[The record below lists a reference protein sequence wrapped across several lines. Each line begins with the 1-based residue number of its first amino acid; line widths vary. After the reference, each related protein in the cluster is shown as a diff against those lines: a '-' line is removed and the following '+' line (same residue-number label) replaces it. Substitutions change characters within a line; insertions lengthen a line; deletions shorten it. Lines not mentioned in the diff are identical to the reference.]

1 MEKILFNE
9 MNIQVGLKKSIEL
22 LGFTT
27 PTDIQNEAIPKAL
40 EGFDLVGE
48 AKTGTGKTFSFAIPM
63 IEKIDTKNNNIQGLV
78 MLPTREL
85 ALQVYA
91 EYVKL
96 LKFNRDVKVTTIYG
110 GQSYDKQL
118 KDLKAKPHIV
128 IGTPGRII
136 DHMNR
141 GTLNFTNLKM
151 LVLDEADEM
160 LKMGFIDDIEFILAN
175 TPNNRQT
182 LLFSAT
188 MPEEIRKVSK
198 KYLNNPINIKI
209 GAKTLTVDQTKQYY
223 YEVKQSS
230 KTDLLI
236 RLIDFYSFNS
246 AIIFCNTKSMVD
258 ELTSA
263 LQQHDYAADAIH
275 GDLKQVQR
283 DRVMNSFR
291 NGLTKIL
298 IATDVAARG
307 IDVKGVEA
315 VFNYDLPQDDESY
328 VHRIGRTGR
337 AGLSGVSL
345 SFVTGRGRNRI
356 SEIERFTKSKMEKKE
371 IPSIDEIIKQKQKK
385 IYSDITMIID
395 SSEKK
400 NTYKPI
406 INKLLAEGYDGID
419 ILNALLDK
427 IVKDE
432 IKEYK
437 EIEIE
442 EPYKR
447 KNKDSKKHN
456 RTDAKG
462 KEISYSYYQINLGRN
477 DGVRPKELVEFLSK
491 LTKIPNY
498 CFGDI
503 IIHNNKTSFE
513 IRPDMNK
520 KIVQIQGRKVNGF
533 ELSLRKL
540 SKLE

>member
-1 MEKILFNE
+1 MEKLLFNE
-9 MNIQVGLKKSIEL
+9 MNIQIGIKKAIEA
-22 LGFTT
+22 LGFSE
-27 PTDIQNEAIPKAL
+27 PTDIQSEAIPKVL
-40 EGFDLVGE
+40 EGLDVIGE
-48 AKTGTGKTFSFAIPM
+48 AQTGTGKTFSFAIPM
-63 IEKIDTKNNNIQGLV
+63 IEKIDPKNNSVQGLV

-96 LKFNRDVKVTTIYG
+96 LKFNREIRLTTIYG
-110 GQSYDKQL
+110 GQSYDKQI
-118 KDLKAKPHIV
+118 KDLKNKPHIV

-141 GTLNFTNLKM
+141 GTLNFQNLKM

-160 LKMGFIDDIEFILAN
+160 LKMGFIDDIEYVLKT
-175 TPNNRQT
+175 TPETRQT
-182 LLFSAT
+182 TLFSAT
-188 MPEEIRKVSK
+188 MPDEIRRVSK
-198 KYLNNPINIKI
+198 KYLHNPVNIKI
-209 GAKTLTVDQTKQYY
+209 AKKTLTVESTKQYY

-236 RLIDFYSFNS
+236 RLLDYYNFNS
-246 AIIFCNTKSMVD
+246 VMVFCNTKSMVD

-263 LQQHDYAADAIH
+263 LQMHEYQADGLH

-337 AGLSGVSL
+337 AGESGISL
-345 SFVTGRGRNRI
+345 SFVTGRRNNRI
-356 SEIERFTKSKMEKKE
+356 LEIEKYTKSKMEKKE
-371 IPSIDEIIKQKQKK
+371 IPNVDEIIKQKQKK
-385 IYSDITMIID
+385 IYAELTEIID
-395 SSEKK
+395 NSEKK

-419 ILNALLDK
+419 ILNALIEK
-427 IVKDE
+427 IIKDE
-432 IKEYK
+432 VKEYK

-442 EPYKR
+442 VPFKR
-447 KNKDSKKHN
+447 NSKKEHT
-456 RTDAKG
+456 RTDKNG
-462 KEISYSYYQINLGRN
+462 KQISYSYYQINMGRN

-520 KIVQIQGRKVNGF
+520 KIAQIQGRKINGF

>member
-1 MEKILFNE
+1 MEKIYFNE
-9 MNIQVGLKKSIEL
+9 MNISIGLKKAIEE
-22 LGFTT
+22 LGFKE
-27 PTDIQNEAIPKAL
+27 PTDIQNEAIPKVL
-40 EGFDLVGE
+40 EGLDVIGE
-48 AKTGTGKTFSFAIPM
+48 AQTGTGKTFSFAIPM
-63 IEKIDTKNNNIQGLV
+63 VEKIDSKYDKVQGLV

-91 EYVKL
+91 EFIKL
-96 LKFNRDVKVTTIYG
+96 LKSNRDIRITTIYG

-118 KDLKAKPHIV
+118 KDLKNKPHIV

-141 GTLNFTNLKM
+141 GTLDFSKLKM

-160 LKMGFIDDIEFILAN
+160 LKMGFIDDIEFVLKT
-175 TPNNRQT
+175 TPSTRQT
-182 LLFSAT
+182 TLFSAT
-188 MPEEIRKVSK
+188 MPDEIRRVSK

-209 GAKTLTVDQTKQYY
+209 QAKTLTVEATKQYY

-236 RLIDFYSFNS
+236 RLLDFYSFNS
-246 AIIFCNTKSMVD
+246 AIIFCNTKNMVD

-263 LQQHDYAADAIH
+263 LQAHDYQADGIH

-283 DRVMNSFR
+283 DRVMKSFR
-291 NGLTKIL
+291 KGLTKIL

-307 IDVKGVEA
+307 IDVKGIEA

-337 AGLSGVSL
+337 AGLSGISL
-345 SFVTGRGRNRI
+345 SFVTGRGRSRI
-356 SEIERFTKSKMEKKE
+356 TEIERYTKSKMEKKE
-371 IPSIDEIIKQKQKK
+371 IPSIEEIVKQKQKK
-385 IYSDITMIID
+385 IYTDITEIID
-395 SSEKK
+395 NSEKK

-419 ILNALLDK
+419 ILNALIDK

-432 IKEYK
+432 VKEYN

-447 KNKDSKKHN
+447 KNKNVEKN
-456 RTDAKG
+456 RTKNG
-462 KEISYSYYQINLGRN
+462 KEISYSYYQLNIGRN
-477 DGVRPKELVEFLSK
+477 DGVRPKEFVELISR

-498 CFGDI
+498 AIGDI
-503 IIHNNKTSFE
+503 IIL
-513 IRPDMNK
+513 I
-520 KIVQIQGRKVNGF
+520 I
-533 ELSLRKL
+533 KL
-540 SKLE
+540 ALKLDLI

>member
-9 MNIQVGLKKSIEL
+9 MNIQIGLKKAIEE

-27 PTDIQNEAIPKAL
+27 PTDIQSEAIPKVL
-40 EGFDLVGE
+40 EGLDVIGE
-48 AKTGTGKTFSFAIPM
+48 AQTGTGKTFSFAIPM
-63 IEKIDTKNNNIQGLV
+63 IEKIDPKFNKVQGLV

-91 EYVKL
+91 EFIKL
-96 LKFNRDVKVTTIYG
+96 LKFNREIRITTIYG

-118 KDLKAKPHIV
+118 KDLKSKPHIV

-141 GTLNFTNLKM
+141 GTVDFSNLKM

-160 LKMGFIDDIEFILAN
+160 LKMGFIDDIEYVLKT
-175 TPNNRQT
+175 TPSTRQT
-182 LLFSAT
+182 TLFSAT
-188 MPEEIRKVSK
+188 MPDEIRRVSK
-198 KYLNNPINIKI
+198 KYLNNPVNIKI
-209 GAKTLTVDQTKQYY
+209 QAKTLTVEATKQYY

-236 RLIDFYSFNS
+236 RLLDFYSFNS

-258 ELTSA
+258 ELASA
-263 LQQHDYAADAIH
+263 LQAHDYQADAIH
-275 GDLKQVQR
+275 GDLKQAQR

-291 NGLTKIL
+291 KGLTKIL

-307 IDVKGVEA
+307 IDVKGIEA

-337 AGLSGVSL
+337 AGLSGISL

-356 SEIERFTKSKMEKKE
+356 SEIERYTKSKMEKKE
-371 IPSIDEIIKQKQKK
+371 IPSIDEIVKQKQKK
-385 IYSDITMIID
+385 IYSDITEIID
-395 SSEKK
+395 NSEKK

-419 ILNALLDK
+419 ILNALIDK
-427 IVKDE
+427 IVKE
-432 IKEYK
+432 EVKEYN

-447 KNKDSKKHN
+447 RNKNVEKN
-456 RTDAKG
+456 RQKNG
-462 KEISYSYYQINLGRN
+462 KEISYSYYQINIGRN
-477 DGVRPKELVEFLSK
+477 DGVRPKEFVELINR

-498 CFGDI
+498 AIGDI

-513 IRPDMNK
+513 VRPDMNK
-520 KIVQIQGRKVNGF
+520 KIVLLQGRKINGF
-533 ELSLRKL
+533 ELNLRKL

>member
-9 MNIQVGLKKSIEL
+9 MNISVGLKKAIEE

-27 PTDIQNEAIPKAL
+27 PTDIQSEAIPKII
-40 EGFDLVGE
+40 EGNDIVGE
-48 AKTGTGKTFSFAIPM
+48 AQTGTGKTFSFAIPM
-63 IEKIDTKNNNIQGLV
+63 IDKIDPREKNIQGLV

-96 LKFNRDVKVTTIYG
+96 LKYNREIKLATIYG

-118 KDLKAKPHIV
+118 KDLKAKPQII

-141 GTLNFTNLKM
+141 GTLDFSKIKM

-160 LKMGFIDDIEFILAN
+160 LKMGFIDDIEFVLKT
-175 TPNNRQT
+175 TPKNRQT
-182 LLFSAT
+182 ALFSAT
-188 MPEEIRKVSK
+188 MPTEIRNVSK

-209 GAKTLTVDQTKQYY
+209 QAKTLTVEATKQLY

-236 RLIDFYSFNS
+236 RLLDYYAFNS

-258 ELTSA
+258 ELTTT
-263 LQQHDYAADAIH
+263 LKEHDYAVDGIH
-275 GDLKQVQR
+275 GDLKQLQR

-291 NGLTKIL
+291 CGLTKIL

-337 AGLSGVSL
+337 AGLSGMSL
-345 SFVTGRGRNRI
+345 SFVTGKGKSRI
-356 SEIERFTKSKMEKKE
+356 AEIERYTKSKIEKAPIPE
-371 IPSIDEIIKQKQKK
+371 IDDIIKRKQKLIYTEITEII
-385 IYSDITMIID
+385 DN
-395 SSEKK
+395 SEKK

-419 ILNALLDK
+419 ILNALIDK
-427 IVKDE
+427 IVNE
-432 IKEYK
+432 EVKEYK

-447 KNKDSKKHN
+447 KNKNDKN
-456 RTDAKG
+456 RKDKFG
-462 KEISYSYYQINLGRN
+462 KPISFSYYQINIGKN
-477 DGVRPKELVEFLSK
+477 DGVRPKEFVELISK
-491 LTKIPNY
+491 MTKIPNY

-503 IIHNNKTSFE
+503 IIHSSKTSFE
-513 IRPDMNK
+513 IRPEANK
-520 KIVQIQGRKVNGF
+520 KIVLLQGKKINGYT
-533 ELSLRKL
+533 LNLRKL

>member
-1 MEKILFNE
+1 MDKILFSE
-9 MNIQVGLKKSIEL
+9 MNISPNLKSAIKE
-22 LGFTT
+22 LGFDT
-27 PTDIQNEAIPKAL
+27 PTDIQNEAIPKIL
-40 EGFDLVGE
+40 EGFDVVGE
-48 AKTGTGKTFSFAIPM
+48 AQTGTGKTFSFAIPM
-63 IEKIDTKNNNIQGLV
+63 IEKINPKNNNVQGLV

-91 EYVKL
+91 EYIKL
-96 LKFNRDVKVTTIYG
+96 LKFNKNIRVTTIYG

-118 KDLKAKPHIV
+118 KDLKSKPQII

-141 GTLNFTNLKM
+141 GTIDFSNIKM

-160 LKMGFIDDIEFILAN
+160 LKMGFIDDIEFILKT
-175 TPNNRQT
+175 TPETRQT
-182 LLFSAT
+182 TLFSAT
-188 MPEEIRKVSK
+188 MPDEIRRVSK
-198 KYLNNPINIKI
+198 KYLKDPINIKI
-209 GAKTLTVDQTKQYY
+209 KAKTLTVETTKQYY

-236 RLIDFYSFNS
+236 RLLDYYSFNS

-263 LQQHDYAADAIH
+263 LQSHDYATDGIH

-283 DRVMNSFR
+283 DRVMKSFR
-291 NGLTKIL
+291 NGLTKFL

-337 AGLSGVSL
+337 AGMSGISL
-345 SFVTGRGRNRI
+345 SFVTGRGKNRVF
-356 SEIERFTKSKMEKKE
+356 EIEKYTKSKMEKKE
-371 IPSIDEIIKQKQKK
+371 IPSVDEIIKQKQKK
-385 IYSDITMIID
+385 IYDDITEIID
-395 SSEKK
+395 NSNKK

-427 IVKDE
+427 IVKNE
-432 IKEYK
+432 VKEYN

-447 KNKDSKKHN
+447 KKKENTNK
-456 RTDAKG
+456 KG
-462 KEISYSYYQINLGRN
+462 NISYSYYQINIGRN
-477 DGVRPKELVEFLSK
+477 DGVRPKEFIELISR

-498 CFGDI
+498 GIGDI

-513 IRPDMNK
+513 VRPDMNK
-520 KIVQIQGRKVNGF
+520 KIVLLQGRKLNGF
-533 ELSLRKL
+533 ELNLRKL

>member
-9 MNIQVGLKKSIEL
+9 MNIQIGLKKAIEV

-27 PTDIQNEAIPKAL
+27 PTDIQNEAIPVIL
-40 EGFDLVGE
+40 EGNDIVGE
-48 AKTGTGKTFSFAIPM
+48 AQTGTGKTFSFAIPM
-63 IEKIDTKNNNIQGLV
+63 IEKIDSKNNHIQGLV

-96 LKFNRDVKVTTIYG
+96 LKFNRDIRLTTIYG

-118 KDLKAKPHIV
+118 KDLKTKPHII

-141 GTLNFTNLKM
+141 GTLDFSNIKM

-160 LKMGFIDDIEFILAN
+160 LKMGFIDDIEYVLKT
-175 TPNNRQT
+175 TPETRLT
-182 LLFSAT
+182 ALFSAT
-188 MPEEIRKVSK
+188 MPDEIRRVSK
-198 KYLNNPINIKI
+198 KYLHNPVSIKI
-209 GAKTLTVDQTKQYY
+209 KAKTLTVEATKQLY

-236 RLIDFYSFNS
+236 RLLDFYAFNS
-246 AIIFCNTKSMVD
+246 VMVFCNTKTMVD
-258 ELTSA
+258 ELTTT
-263 LQQHDYAADAIH
+263 LKEHGYAADGIH
-275 GDLKQVQR
+275 GDLKQLQR

-291 NGLTKIL
+291 CGLTKIL

-337 AGLSGVSL
+337 AGLSGTSI
-345 SFVTGRGRNRI
+345 SFVTGKGKNRVFD
-356 SEIERFTKSKMEKKE
+356 IERYTKSKMEKKE
-371 IPSIDEIIKQKQKK
+371 IPSIDEIVKQKQKK
-385 IYSDITMIID
+385 IYTEITEIID
-395 SSEKK
+395 NNEKK

-419 ILNALLDK
+419 ILNALIDK

-432 IKEYK
+432 VREYK

-442 EPYKR
+442 EPYSR
-447 KNKDSKKHN
+447 KKKEHN
-456 RTDAKG
+456 RKDKSG
-462 KEISYSYYQINLGRN
+462 KTISYSYYQLNIGRN
-477 DGVRPKELVEFLSK
+477 DGVKPKEFVELISK

-513 IRPDMNK
+513 IRPDANK
-520 KIVQIQGRKVNGF
+520 KIVLLQGRKLNGF
-533 ELSLRKL
+533 ELNLRKL

>member
-9 MNIQVGLKKSIEL
+9 MNISIGLKKAIEE
-22 LGFTT
+22 LGFSE
-27 PTDIQNEAIPKAL
+27 PTDIQSQAIPKVL
-40 EGFDLVGE
+40 EGLDVIGE
-48 AKTGTGKTFSFAIPM
+48 AQTGTGKTFSFAIPM
-63 IEKIDTKNNNIQGLV
+63 IEKIDSKYDKVQGLV

-91 EYVKL
+91 EFIKL
-96 LKFNRDVKVTTIYG
+96 LKFNRDIRITTIYG

-118 KDLKAKPHIV
+118 KDLKNKPQIV

-141 GTLNFTNLKM
+141 GTLDFSKLKM

-160 LKMGFIDDIEFILAN
+160 LKMGFIDDIEYVLKT
-175 TPNNRQT
+175 TPSTRQT
-182 LLFSAT
+182 TLFSAT

-198 KYLNNPINIKI
+198 KYLNNPVNIKI
-209 GAKTLTVDQTKQYY
+209 QAKTLTVEATKQYY

-236 RLIDFYSFNS
+236 RLLDFYSFNS

-263 LQQHDYAADAIH
+263 LQAHDYQADAIH

-291 NGLTKIL
+291 KGLTKIL

-307 IDVKGVEA
+307 IDVKGIEA

-337 AGLSGVSL
+337 AGLSGISL

-356 SEIERFTKSKMEKKE
+356 SEIERYTKSKMEKKE

-385 IYSDITMIID
+385 IYSDITEIID
-395 SSEKK
+395 NSEKK

-419 ILNALLDK
+419 ILNALIDK

-432 IKEYK
+432 VKEYK

-447 KNKDSKKHN
+447 RSKNVEKN
-456 RTDAKG
+456 RTKNG
-462 KEISYSYYQINLGRN
+462 KEISYSYYQINIGRN
-477 DGVRPKELVEFLSK
+477 DGVRPKEFVELVSK

-498 CFGDI
+498 AIGDI

-513 IRPDMNK
+513 VRPDMNK
-520 KIVQIQGRKVNGF
+520 KVVLLQGRKLNGF
-533 ELSLRKL
+533 ELNLRKL

>member
-9 MNIQVGLKKSIEL
+9 MNIQIGLKKAIEE

-27 PTDIQNEAIPKAL
+27 PTDIQSEAIPKVL
-40 EGFDLVGE
+40 EGLDVIGE
-48 AKTGTGKTFSFAIPM
+48 AQTGTGKTFSFAIPM
-63 IEKIDTKNNNIQGLV
+63 IEKIDPKFNKVQGLV

-91 EYVKL
+91 EFIKL
-96 LKFNRDVKVTTIYG
+96 LKFNREIKITTIYG

-118 KDLKAKPHIV
+118 KDLKSKPHIV

-141 GTLNFTNLKM
+141 GTVDFSNLKM

-160 LKMGFIDDIEFILAN
+160 LKMGFIDDIEYVLKT
-175 TPNNRQT
+175 TPSTRQT
-182 LLFSAT
+182 TLFSAT
-188 MPEEIRKVSK
+188 MPDEIRRVSK
-198 KYLNNPINIKI
+198 KYLNNPVNIKI
-209 GAKTLTVDQTKQYY
+209 QAKTLTVEATKQYY

-236 RLIDFYSFNS
+236 RLLDFYSFNS

-258 ELTSA
+258 ELASA
-263 LQQHDYAADAIH
+263 LQAHDYQADAIH
-275 GDLKQVQR
+275 GDLKQAQR

-291 NGLTKIL
+291 KGLTKIL

-307 IDVKGVEA
+307 IDVKGIEA

-337 AGLSGVSL
+337 AGLSGISL

-356 SEIERFTKSKMEKKE
+356 SEIERYTKSKMEKKE
-371 IPSIDEIIKQKQKK
+371 IPSIDEIVKQKQKK
-385 IYSDITMIID
+385 IYSDITEIID
-395 SSEKK
+395 NSEKK

-419 ILNALLDK
+419 ILNALIDK
-427 IVKDE
+427 IVKE
-432 IKEYK
+432 EVKEYN

-447 KNKDSKKHN
+447 RSKNVEKN
-456 RTDAKG
+456 RQKNG
-462 KEISYSYYQINLGRN
+462 KEISYSYYQINIGRN
-477 DGVRPKELVEFLSK
+477 DGVRPKEFVELINR

-498 CFGDI
+498 AIGDI

-513 IRPDMNK
+513 VRPDMNK
-520 KIVQIQGRKVNGF
+520 KIVLLQGRKINGF
-533 ELSLRKL
+533 ELNLRKL

>member
-9 MNIQVGLKKSIEL
+9 MNISVGLKKAIEA

-27 PTDIQNEAIPKAL
+27 PTDIQNEAIPKL
-40 EGFDLVGE
+40 IEGLDVVGE
-48 AKTGTGKTFSFAIPM
+48 AQTGTGKTFSFAIPM
-63 IEKIDTKNNNIQGLV
+63 VEKIDPKNNKVQGLV

-91 EYVKL
+91 EYLKL
-96 LKFNRDVKVTTIYG
+96 LKFNREIRLTTIYG

-118 KDLKAKPHIV
+118 KDLKNKPHII

-141 GTLNFTNLKM
+141 GTIDFSNIKM

-160 LKMGFIDDIEFILAN
+160 LKMGFIDDIETVLKT
-175 TPNNRQT
+175 TPDTRQT
-182 LLFSAT
+182 ALFSAT
-188 MPEEIRKVSK
+188 MPEEIKRVSK
-198 KYLNNPINIKI
+198 KYIHNPVNIKI
-209 GAKTLTVDQTKQYY
+209 KAKTLTVEATKQLYF
-223 YEVKQSS
+223 EVKQSS

-236 RLIDFYSFNS
+236 RLLDYYDYNS
-246 AIIFCNTKSMVD
+246 VIIFCNTKNMVD
-258 ELTSA
+258 ELTTA
-263 LQQHDYAADAIH
+263 LKEHDYAADGIH
-275 GDLKQVQR
+275 GDLKQMQR

-337 AGLSGVSL
+337 AGLSGTSL
-345 SFVTGRGRNRI
+345 SFVTGKGKSRLA
-356 SEIERFTKSKMEKKE
+356 EIERYTKSKIEKEE
-371 IPSIDEIIKQKQKK
+371 IPSIDAIIKQKQKK
-385 IYSDITMIID
+385 IYSEITEIID
-395 SSEKK
+395 NSEKK

-419 ILNALLDK
+419 ILNALIDK
-427 IVKDE
+427 IVNEE

-447 KNKDSKKHN
+447 SKKEHN
-456 RTDAKG
+456 RKDKFG
-462 KEISYSYYQINLGRN
+462 KTISYSYYQINLGKN
-477 DGVRPKELVEFLSK
+477 DGVKPKEFVELISK

-503 IIHNNKTSFE
+503 IIHNSKTSFE
-513 IRPDMNK
+513 IRPEGNK
-520 KIVQIQGRKVNGF
+520 KIVLLQGKKINGYT
-533 ELSLRKL
+533 LNLRKL

>member
-9 MNIQVGLKKSIEL
+9 MNISIGLKKAIEA

-27 PTDIQNEAIPKAL
+27 PTDIQNEAIPKL
-40 EGFDLVGE
+40 IEGLDVVGE
-48 AKTGTGKTFSFAIPM
+48 AQTGTGKTFSFAIPM
-63 IEKIDTKNNNIQGLV
+63 IEKIDPKNNKVQGLV

-91 EYVKL
+91 EYLKL
-96 LKFNRDVKVTTIYG
+96 LKFNREIRLTTIYG

-118 KDLKAKPHIV
+118 KDLKNKPHII

-141 GTLNFTNLKM
+141 GTIDFSNIKM

-160 LKMGFIDDIEFILAN
+160 LKMGFIDDIETVLKT
-175 TPNNRQT
+175 TPETRQT
-182 LLFSAT
+182 ALFSAT
-188 MPEEIRKVSK
+188 MPEEITRVSK
-198 KYLNNPINIKI
+198 KYIHNPVNIKI
-209 GAKTLTVDQTKQYY
+209 KAKTLTVEATKQLYF
-223 YEVKQSS
+223 EVKQSS

-236 RLIDFYSFNS
+236 RLLDYYDYNS
-246 AIIFCNTKSMVD
+246 VIIFCNTKSMVD
-258 ELTSA
+258 ELTTA
-263 LQQHDYAADAIH
+263 LKEHDYAADGIH
-275 GDLKQVQR
+275 GDLKQMQR

-337 AGLSGVSL
+337 AGLSGTSL
-345 SFVTGRGRNRI
+345 SFVTGKGKSRLA
-356 SEIERFTKSKMEKKE
+356 EIERYTKSKIEKE
-371 IPSIDEIIKQKQKK
+371 EQKK
-385 IYSDITMIID
+385 IYSEITEIID
-395 SSEKK
+395 NSEKK

-419 ILNALLDK
+419 ILNALIDK
-427 IVKDE
+427 IVNEE

-447 KNKDSKKHN
+447 SKKEHN
-456 RTDAKG
+456 RKDKFG
-462 KEISYSYYQINLGRN
+462 KTISYSYYQINLGKN
-477 DGVRPKELVEFLSK
+477 DGVKPKEFVELISK

-503 IIHNNKTSFE
+503 IIHNSKTSFE
-513 IRPDMNK
+513 IRPEGNK
-520 KIVQIQGRKVNGF
+520 KIVLLQGKKINGYT
-533 ELSLRKL
+533 LNLRKL

>member
-1 MEKILFNE
+1 MEKINFNE
-9 MNIQVGLKKSIEL
+9 MNISIGLKKAIEE
-22 LGFTT
+22 LGFKE
-27 PTDIQNEAIPKAL
+27 PTDIQNEAIPKVL
-40 EGFDLVGE
+40 EGLDVIGE
-48 AKTGTGKTFSFAIPM
+48 AQTGTGKTFSFAIPM
-63 IEKIDTKNNNIQGLV
+63 VEKIDSKYDKVQGLV

-91 EYVKL
+91 EFIKL
-96 LKFNRDVKVTTIYG
+96 LKFNRDIRITTIYG

-118 KDLKAKPHIV
+118 KDLKNKPHIV

-141 GTLNFTNLKM
+141 GTLDFSKLKM

-160 LKMGFIDDIEFILAN
+160 LKMGFIDDIEFVLKT
-175 TPNNRQT
+175 TPSTRQT
-182 LLFSAT
+182 TLFSAT
-188 MPEEIRKVSK
+188 MPDEIRRVSK

-209 GAKTLTVDQTKQYY
+209 QAKTLTVEATKQYY

-236 RLIDFYSFNS
+236 RLLDFYSFNS
-246 AIIFCNTKSMVD
+246 AIIFCNTKNMVD

-263 LQQHDYAADAIH
+263 LQAHDYQADGIH

-291 NGLTKIL
+291 KGLTKIL

-307 IDVKGVEA
+307 IDVKGIEA

-337 AGLSGVSL
+337 AGLSGISL
-345 SFVTGRGRNRI
+345 SFVTGRGRSRI
-356 SEIERFTKSKMEKKE
+356 TEIERYTKSKMEKKE
-371 IPSIDEIIKQKQKK
+371 IPSIEEIVKQKQKK
-385 IYSDITMIID
+385 IYTDITEIID
-395 SSEKK
+395 NSEKK

-419 ILNALLDK
+419 ILNALIDK

-432 IKEYK
+432 VKEYN

-447 KNKDSKKHN
+447 RNKNVEKN
-456 RTDAKG
+456 RTKNG
-462 KEISYSYYQINLGRN
+462 KEISYSYYQLNIGRN
-477 DGVRPKELVEFLSK
+477 DGVRPKEFVELISR

-498 CFGDI
+498 AIGDI

-513 IRPDMNK
+513 VRPDMNK
-520 KIVQIQGRKVNGF
+520 RIVLLQGRKLNGF
-533 ELSLRKL
+533 ELNLRKL

>member
-9 MNIQVGLKKSIEL
+9 MNIQIGLKKAIEL

-27 PTDIQNEAIPKAL
+27 PTDIQNEAIPVIL
-40 EGFDLVGE
+40 EGKDIVGE
-48 AKTGTGKTFSFAIPM
+48 AQTGTGKTFSFAIPM
-63 IEKIDTKNNNIQGLV
+63 IEKIDAKNNHIQGLV

-91 EYVKL
+91 EFVKL
-96 LKFNRDVKVTTIYG
+96 LKFNRDIRLTTIYG

-118 KDLKAKPHIV
+118 KDLKSKPHII

-141 GTLNFTNLKM
+141 GTLDFSNIKM

-160 LKMGFIDDIEFILAN
+160 LKMGFIDDIEYVLKT
-175 TPNNRQT
+175 TPDTRLT
-182 LLFSAT
+182 ALFSAT
-188 MPEEIRKVSK
+188 MPEEIRRVSK
-198 KYLNNPINIKI
+198 KYLNNPVSIKI
-209 GAKTLTVDQTKQYY
+209 KAKTLTVEATKQLY

-230 KTDLLI
+230 KMDLLI
-236 RLIDFYSFNS
+236 RLLDFYAFNS
-246 AIIFCNTKSMVD
+246 VMVFCNTKSMVD
-258 ELTSA
+258 ELTTS
-263 LQQHDYAADAIH
+263 LKEHGYLADGIH
-275 GDLKQVQR
+275 GDLKQMQR

-291 NGLTKIL
+291 CGLTKIL

-315 VFNYDLPQDDESY
+315 VFNFDLPQDDESY

-337 AGLSGVSL
+337 AGLSGTSI
-345 SFVTGRGRNRI
+345 SFVTGKGKNRVF
-356 SEIERFTKSKMEKKE
+356 EIEKYTKSKMEKKE
-371 IPSIDEIIKQKQKK
+371 IPSIDEIVKQKQKR
-385 IYSDITMIID
+385 IYSEITEIID
-395 SSEKK
+395 NNEKK

-419 ILNALLDK
+419 ILNALIDK

-432 IKEYK
+432 IKEYN

-442 EPYKR
+442 EPYSRR
-447 KNKDSKKHN
+447 KKEHN
-456 RTDAKG
+456 RKDKKG
-462 KEISYSYYQINLGRN
+462 NTISYSYYQLNIGRN
-477 DGVRPKELVEFLSK
+477 DGVKPKEFVELISK

-513 IRPDMNK
+513 IRPDANK
-520 KIVQIQGRKVNGF
+520 KIVLLQGRKLNGF
-533 ELSLRKL
+533 ELNLRKL

>member
-9 MNIQVGLKKSIEL
+9 MNIQIGLKKAIEE

-27 PTDIQNEAIPKAL
+27 PTDIQSEAIPKVL
-40 EGFDLVGE
+40 EGLDVIGE
-48 AKTGTGKTFSFAIPM
+48 AQTGTGKTFSFAIPM
-63 IEKIDTKNNNIQGLV
+63 IEKIDPKFNKVQGLV

-91 EYVKL
+91 EFIKL
-96 LKFNRDVKVTTIYG
+96 LKFNREIRITTIYG

-118 KDLKAKPHIV
+118 KDLKSKPHIV

-141 GTLNFTNLKM
+141 GTVDFSNLKM

-160 LKMGFIDDIEFILAN
+160 LKMGFIDDIEYVLKT
-175 TPNNRQT
+175 TPSTRQT
-182 LLFSAT
+182 TLFSAT
-188 MPEEIRKVSK
+188 MPDEIRRVSK
-198 KYLNNPINIKI
+198 KYLNNPVNIKI
-209 GAKTLTVDQTKQYY
+209 QAKTLTVEATKQYY

-236 RLIDFYSFNS
+236 RLLDFYSFNS

-258 ELTSA
+258 ELASA
-263 LQQHDYAADAIH
+263 LQSHDYQADAIH
-275 GDLKQVQR
+275 GDLKQAQR

-291 NGLTKIL
+291 KGLTKIL

-307 IDVKGVEA
+307 IDVKGIEA

-337 AGLSGVSL
+337 AGLSGISL

-356 SEIERFTKSKMEKKE
+356 SEIERYTKSKMEKKE
-371 IPSIDEIIKQKQKK
+371 IPSIDEIVKQKQKK
-385 IYSDITMIID
+385 IYSDITEIID
-395 SSEKK
+395 NSEKK

-419 ILNALLDK
+419 ILNALIDK
-427 IVKDE
+427 IVKE
-432 IKEYK
+432 EVKEYN

-447 KNKDSKKHN
+447 RSKNVEKN
-456 RTDAKG
+456 RQKNG
-462 KEISYSYYQINLGRN
+462 KEISYSYYQINIGRN
-477 DGVRPKELVEFLSK
+477 DGVRPKEFVELINR

-498 CFGDI
+498 AIGDI

-513 IRPDMNK
+513 VRPDMNK
-520 KIVQIQGRKVNGF
+520 KIVLLQGRKINGF
-533 ELSLRKL
+533 ELNLRKL

>member
-9 MNIQVGLKKSIEL
+9 MNISVGLKKAIEE
-22 LGFTT
+22 LGFSE
-27 PTDIQNEAIPKAL
+27 PTDIQNEAIPKVL
-40 EGFDLVGE
+40 EGLDVIGE
-48 AKTGTGKTFSFAIPM
+48 AQTGTGKTFSFAIPM
-63 IEKIDTKNNNIQGLV
+63 VEKIESKYDKVQGLV

-91 EYVKL
+91 EFIKL
-96 LKFNRDVKVTTIYG
+96 LKFNRDIRITTIYG

-118 KDLKAKPHIV
+118 KDLKNKPHIV

-141 GTLNFTNLKM
+141 GTLDFSKLKM

-160 LKMGFIDDIEFILAN
+160 LKMGFIDDIEYVLKT
-175 TPNNRQT
+175 TPSTRQT
-182 LLFSAT
+182 TLFSAT
-188 MPEEIRKVSK
+188 MPDEIRKVSK
-198 KYLNNPINIKI
+198 KYLNNPVNIKI
-209 GAKTLTVDQTKQYY
+209 QAKTLTVEATKQYY

-236 RLIDFYSFNS
+236 RLLDFYSFNS

-263 LQQHDYAADAIH
+263 LQAHDYQADAIH

-291 NGLTKIL
+291 KGLTKIL

-307 IDVKGVEA
+307 IDVKGIEA

-337 AGLSGVSL
+337 AGLSGISL
-345 SFVTGRGRNRI
+345 SFVTGKGRSRI
-356 SEIERFTKSKMEKKE
+356 SEIERYTKSKMEKKD

-385 IYSDITMIID
+385 IYTDITEIID
-395 SSEKK
+395 NSEKK

-419 ILNALLDK
+419 ILNALIDK
-427 IVKDE
+427 IVKE
-432 IKEYK
+432 EVKEYK

-447 KNKDSKKHN
+447 RSKNVEKN
-456 RTDAKG
+456 RTKNG
-462 KEISYSYYQINLGRN
+462 KEISYSYYQLNIGRN
-477 DGVRPKELVEFLSK
+477 DGVRPKEFVELISK

-498 CFGDI
+498 AIGDI

-513 IRPDMNK
+513 VRPDMNK
-520 KIVQIQGRKVNGF
+520 RIVLLQGRKLNGF
-533 ELSLRKL
+533 ELNLRKL

>member
-9 MNIQVGLKKSIEL
+9 MNIQIGLKKAIEE

-27 PTDIQNEAIPKAL
+27 PTDIQSEAIPKVL
-40 EGFDLVGE
+40 EGLDVIGE
-48 AKTGTGKTFSFAIPM
+48 AQTGTGKTFSFAIPM
-63 IEKIDTKNNNIQGLV
+63 IEKIDPKFNKVQGLV

-91 EYVKL
+91 EFIKL
-96 LKFNRDVKVTTIYG
+96 LKFNREIRITTIYG

-118 KDLKAKPHIV
+118 KDLKSKPHIV

-141 GTLNFTNLKM
+141 GTVDFSNLKM

-160 LKMGFIDDIEFILAN
+160 LKMGFIDDIEYVLKT
-175 TPNNRQT
+175 TPSTRQT
-182 LLFSAT
+182 TLFSAT
-188 MPEEIRKVSK
+188 MPDEIRRVSK
-198 KYLNNPINIKI
+198 KYLNNPVNIKI
-209 GAKTLTVDQTKQYY
+209 QAKTLTVEATKQYY

-236 RLIDFYSFNS
+236 RLLDFYSFNS

-258 ELTSA
+258 ELASA
-263 LQQHDYAADAIH
+263 LQAHDYQADAIH
-275 GDLKQVQR
+275 GDLKQAQR

-291 NGLTKIL
+291 KGLTKIL

-307 IDVKGVEA
+307 IDVKGIEA

-337 AGLSGVSL
+337 AGLSGISL

-356 SEIERFTKSKMEKKE
+356 SEIERYTKSKMEKKE
-371 IPSIDEIIKQKQKK
+371 IPSIDEIVKQKQKK
-385 IYSDITMIID
+385 IYSDITEIID
-395 SSEKK
+395 NSEKK

-419 ILNALLDK
+419 ILNALIDK
-427 IVKDE
+427 IVKE
-432 IKEYK
+432 EVKEYN

-447 KNKDSKKHN
+447 RSKNVEKN
-456 RTDAKG
+456 RQKNG
-462 KEISYSYYQINLGRN
+462 KEISYSYYQINIGRN
-477 DGVRPKELVEFLSK
+477 DGVRPKEFVELINR

-498 CFGDI
+498 AIGDI

-513 IRPDMNK
+513 VRPDMNK
-520 KIVQIQGRKVNGF
+520 KIVLLQGRKINGF
-533 ELSLRKL
+533 ELNLRKL

>member
-9 MNIQVGLKKSIEL
+9 MNISIGTKKAIEE
-22 LGFTT
+22 LGFVE
-27 PTDIQNEAIPKAL
+27 PTDIQNEAIPKML
-40 EGFDLVGE
+40 EGLDIVGL
-48 AKTGTGKTFSFAIPM
+48 AQTGTGKTFSFAIPM
-63 IEKIDTKNNNIQGLV
+63 IEKIDSKSKTIQGLV

-96 LKFNRDVKVTTIYG
+96 LKFNREIKLATIYG

-118 KDLKAKPHIV
+118 KDLKSKPQIV

-141 GTLNFTNLKM
+141 GNLDFSNIKI

-160 LKMGFIDDIEFILAN
+160 LKMGFIEDIETVLKT
-175 TPNNRQT
+175 TPENRQT
-182 LLFSAT
+182 ALFSAT
-188 MPEEIRKVSK
+188 MPEEIRRVSK
-198 KYLNNPINIKI
+198 KYLNNPFNITIKS
-209 GAKTLTVDQTKQYY
+209 KTLTVDKTKQLY

-236 RLIDFYSFNS
+236 RLLDFYSFNS
-246 AIIFCNTKSMVD
+246 VMVFCNTKSMVD
-258 ELTSA
+258 ELTTT
-263 LQQHDYAADAIH
+263 LKEHDYQADGIH
-275 GDLKQVQR
+275 GDLKQMQR

-291 NGLTKIL
+291 CGLTKIL

-315 VFNYDLPQDDESY
+315 VFNFDLPQDDESY

-337 AGLSGVSL
+337 AGLSGMSL
-345 SFVTGRGRNRI
+345 SFVTGKGKNRVA
-356 SEIERFTKSKMEKKE
+356 EIERYTKSKMEKAE
-371 IPSIDEIIKQKQKK
+371 IPSVDEIIKQKQKK
-385 IYSDITMIID
+385 IYSEITEIID
-395 SSEKK
+395 NSEKK

-419 ILNALLDK
+419 ILNALIDK
-427 IVKDE
+427 IVNE
-432 IKEYK
+432 EVKEYK

-447 KNKDSKKHN
+447 KNKEHN
-456 RTDAKG
+456 RKDKFG
-462 KEISYSYYQINLGRN
+462 KTISFSYYQLNLGRN
-477 DGVRPKELVEFLSK
+477 DGVKPKEFVDFISK

-513 IRPDMNK
+513 IRPEANK
-520 KIVQIQGRKVNGF
+520 KIVLLQGKKINGYV
-533 ELSLRKL
+533 LNLRKL

>member
-9 MNIQVGLKKSIEL
+9 MNISVGLKKAIEE
-22 LGFTT
+22 LGFSE
-27 PTDIQNEAIPKAL
+27 PTDIQNEAIPKVL
-40 EGFDLVGE
+40 EGLDVIGE
-48 AKTGTGKTFSFAIPM
+48 AQTGTGKTFSFAIPM
-63 IEKIDTKNNNIQGLV
+63 VEKIDSKYDKVQGLV

-91 EYVKL
+91 EFIKL
-96 LKFNRDVKVTTIYG
+96 LKFNRDIRITTIYG

-118 KDLKAKPHIV
+118 KDLKNKPHIV

-141 GTLNFTNLKM
+141 GTLDFSKLKM

-160 LKMGFIDDIEFILAN
+160 LKMGFIDDIEYVLKT
-175 TPNNRQT
+175 TPSTRQT
-182 LLFSAT
+182 TLFSAT

-198 KYLNNPINIKI
+198 KYLNNPVNIKI
-209 GAKTLTVDQTKQYY
+209 QAKTLTVEATKQYY

-236 RLIDFYSFNS
+236 RLLDFYSFNS

-263 LQQHDYAADAIH
+263 LQAHDYQADAIH

-291 NGLTKIL
+291 KGLTKIL

-307 IDVKGVEA
+307 IDVKGIEA

-337 AGLSGVSL
+337 AGLSGISL
-345 SFVTGRGRNRI
+345 SFVTGKGRNRI
-356 SEIERFTKSKMEKKE
+356 SEIERYTKSKMEKKE
-371 IPSIDEIIKQKQKK
+371 IPSIDEIMKQKQKK
-385 IYSDITMIID
+385 IYTDITEIID
-395 SSEKK
+395 NSEKK

-419 ILNALLDK
+419 ILNALIDK
-427 IVKDE
+427 IVKE
-432 IKEYK
+432 EVKEYK

-447 KNKDSKKHN
+447 RSKNVEKN
-456 RTDAKG
+456 RTKNG
-462 KEISYSYYQINLGRN
+462 KEISYSYYQLNIGRN
-477 DGVRPKELVEFLSK
+477 DGVRPKEFVELISK

-498 CFGDI
+498 AIGDI

-513 IRPDMNK
+513 VRPDMNK
-520 KIVQIQGRKVNGF
+520 KVVLLQGRKLNGF
-533 ELSLRKL
+533 ELNLRKL
-540 SKLE
+540 SKLK

>member
-9 MNIQVGLKKSIEL
+9 MNISIGLKKAIEE

-27 PTDIQNEAIPKAL
+27 PTDIQNEAIPKL
-40 EGFDLVGE
+40 IEGFDVIGE
-48 AKTGTGKTFSFAIPM
+48 AQTGTGKTFSFAIPM
-63 IEKIDTKNNNIQGLV
+63 IEKIDSKNNKVQGLV

-91 EYVKL
+91 EYLKL
-96 LKFNRDVKVTTIYG
+96 LKFNRDIRITTIYG

-118 KDLKAKPHIV
+118 KDLKNKPHII

-141 GTLNFTNLKM
+141 GTIVFSNIKM

-160 LKMGFIDDIEFILAN
+160 LKMGFIDDIEYVLKT
-175 TPNNRQT
+175 TPETRLT
-182 LLFSAT
+182 ALFSAT
-188 MPEEIRKVSK
+188 MPEEIRRVSK
-198 KYLNNPINIKI
+198 KYIHNPINIKI
-209 GAKTLTVDQTKQYY
+209 KAKTLTVEATKQLYF
-223 YEVKQSS
+223 EVKQSS

-236 RLIDFYSFNS
+236 RLLDYYDYNS
-246 AIIFCNTKSMVD
+246 VIIFCNTKSMVD
-258 ELTSA
+258 ELTEA
-263 LQQHDYAADAIH
+263 LKTHDYAADGIH
-275 GDLKQVQR
+275 GDLKQMQR
-283 DRVMNSFR
+283 DRVMKAFR
-291 NGLTKIL
+291 CGLTKIL

-337 AGLSGVSL
+337 AGLSGTSL
-345 SFVTGRGRNRI
+345 SFVTGKGKNRLF
-356 SEIERFTKSKMEKKE
+356 EIEKYTKSKIEKAE

-385 IYSDITMIID
+385 IYSEITEIID
-395 SSEKK
+395 NSEKK

-419 ILNALLDK
+419 ILNALIDK
-427 IVKDE
+427 IVKE
-432 IKEYK
+432 EVKEYN

-442 EPYKR
+442 EPYSR
-447 KNKDSKKHN
+447 KKKEHN
-456 RTDAKG
+456 RKDKNG
-462 KEISYSYYQINLGRN
+462 KTISYSYYQINMGRN
-477 DGVRPKELVEFLSK
+477 DGVKPKEFVELISK

-513 IRPDMNK
+513 IRPEGNK
-520 KIVQIQGRKVNGF
+520 KIVLLQGRKLNGYT
-533 ELSLRKL
+533 LNLRKL

>member
-9 MNIQVGLKKSIEL
+9 MNIQIGLKKAIEA

-27 PTDIQNEAIPKAL
+27 PTDIQNEAIPKIL
-40 EGFDLVGE
+40 EGNDLVGE
-48 AKTGTGKTFSFAIPM
+48 AQTGTGKTFSFAIPM
-63 IEKIDTKNNNIQGLV
+63 IEKIDSKKNYVQGLV

-91 EYVKL
+91 EYIKL
-96 LKFNRDVKVTTIYG
+96 LKFNRDIRITTIYG

-118 KDLKAKPHIV
+118 KELKAKPQII

-141 GTLNFTNLKM
+141 GTLDFSNIKM

-160 LKMGFIDDIEFILAN
+160 LKMGFIDDIEYVLKT
-175 TPNNRQT
+175 TPQNRLT
-182 LLFSAT
+182 ALFSAT
-188 MPEEIRKVSK
+188 MPDEIRRVSK
-198 KYLNNPINIKI
+198 KYLNNPVNIKI
-209 GAKTLTVDQTKQYY
+209 QAKTLTVEKTKQLY

-236 RLIDFYSFNS
+236 RLLDFYSFNS
-246 AIIFCNTKSMVD
+246 AIIFCNTKTMVD
-258 ELTSA
+258 ELTTT
-263 LQQHDYAADAIH
+263 LKEHDYAADGIH
-275 GDLKQVQR
+275 GDLKQMQR
-283 DRVMNSFR
+283 DRVMNAFR
-291 NGLTKIL
+291 NGLTKFL

-315 VFNYDLPQDDESY
+315 VFNFDLPQDDESY

-337 AGLSGVSL
+337 AGLSGISL
-345 SFVTGRGRNRI
+345 SFVTGRGKSRI
-356 SEIERFTKSKMEKKE
+356 AEIERYTKSKMEKAE
-371 IPSIDEIIKQKQKK
+371 IPSIDEIIKHKQKK
-385 IYSDITMIID
+385 IYSDITEIID
-395 SSEKK
+395 NSTKK
-400 NTYKPI
+400 NQYKPI

-419 ILNALLDK
+419 ILNALIEKL
-427 IVKDE
+427 VNDE
-432 IKEYK
+432 IKEYN

-442 EPYKR
+442 QPYKR
-447 KNKDSKKHN
+447 RQDNDKKKSNKQ
-456 RTDAKG
+456 KG
-462 KEISYSYYQINLGRN
+462 VSYSYYQINIGRN
-477 DGVRPKELVEFLSK
+477 DGVKPKEFVDLISK

-498 CFGDI
+498 GIGDI

-513 IRPDMNK
+513 VRPDMNK
-520 KIVQIQGRKVNGF
+520 KIVLLQGKKLNGF
-533 ELSLRKL
+533 ELNLRKL

>member
-9 MNIQVGLKKSIEL
+9 MNISVGLKKAIEA

-27 PTDIQNEAIPKAL
+27 PTDIQNEAIPKL
-40 EGFDLVGE
+40 IEGLDVVGE
-48 AKTGTGKTFSFAIPM
+48 AQTGTGKTFSFAIPM
-63 IEKIDTKNNNIQGLV
+63 IEKIDPKNNKVQGLV

-91 EYVKL
+91 EYLKL
-96 LKFNRDVKVTTIYG
+96 LKFNREIRLTTIYG

-118 KDLKAKPHIV
+118 KDLKNKPHII

-141 GTLNFTNLKM
+141 GTIDFSNIKM

-160 LKMGFIDDIEFILAN
+160 LKMGFIDDIETVLKT
-175 TPNNRQT
+175 TPETRQT
-182 LLFSAT
+182 ALFSAT
-188 MPEEIRKVSK
+188 MPEEIKRVSK
-198 KYLNNPINIKI
+198 KYIHNPVNIKI
-209 GAKTLTVDQTKQYY
+209 KAKTLTVEATKQLYF
-223 YEVKQSS
+223 EVKQSS

-236 RLIDFYSFNS
+236 RLLDYYDYNS
-246 AIIFCNTKSMVD
+246 VIIFCNTKSMVD
-258 ELTSA
+258 ELTTA
-263 LQQHDYAADAIH
+263 LKEHDYAADGIH
-275 GDLKQVQR
+275 GDLKQMQR

-337 AGLSGVSL
+337 AGLSGTSL
-345 SFVTGRGRNRI
+345 SFVTGKGKSRLA
-356 SEIERFTKSKMEKKE
+356 EIERYTKSKIEKEE
-371 IPSIDEIIKQKQKK
+371 IPSIDAIVKQKQKK
-385 IYSDITMIID
+385 IYSEITEIID
-395 SSEKK
+395 NSEKK

-419 ILNALLDK
+419 ILNALIDK
-427 IVKDE
+427 IVNEE

-447 KNKDSKKHN
+447 SKKEHN
-456 RTDAKG
+456 RKDKFG
-462 KEISYSYYQINLGRN
+462 KTISYSYYQINLGKN
-477 DGVRPKELVEFLSK
+477 DGVKPKEFVELISK

-503 IIHNNKTSFE
+503 IIHNSKTSFE
-513 IRPDMNK
+513 IRPEGNK
-520 KIVQIQGRKVNGF
+520 KIVLLQDKKINGYT
-533 ELSLRKL
+533 LNLRKL

>member
-9 MNIQVGLKKSIEL
+9 MNISIGTKKAIEE
-22 LGFTT
+22 LGFVE
-27 PTDIQNEAIPKAL
+27 PTDIQNEAIPKML
-40 EGFDLVGE
+40 EGLDIVGL
-48 AKTGTGKTFSFAIPM
+48 AQTGTGKTFSFAIPM
-63 IEKIDTKNNNIQGLV
+63 IEKIDSKSKTIQGLV

-96 LKFNRDVKVTTIYG
+96 LKFNREIKLATIYG

-118 KDLKAKPHIV
+118 KDLKSKPQIV

-141 GTLNFTNLKM
+141 GNLDFSNIKI

-160 LKMGFIDDIEFILAN
+160 LKMGFIEDIETVLKT
-175 TPNNRQT
+175 TPENRQT
-182 LLFSAT
+182 ALFSAT
-188 MPEEIRKVSK
+188 MPDEIRRVSK
-198 KYLNNPINIKI
+198 KYLNNPFNITIKS
-209 GAKTLTVDQTKQYY
+209 KTLTVDKTKQLY

-236 RLIDFYSFNS
+236 RLLDFYSFNS
-246 AIIFCNTKSMVD
+246 VMVFCNTKSMVD
-258 ELTSA
+258 ELTTT
-263 LQQHDYAADAIH
+263 LKEHDYQADGIH
-275 GDLKQVQR
+275 GDLKQMQR

-291 NGLTKIL
+291 CGLTKIL

-337 AGLSGVSL
+337 AGLSGMSL
-345 SFVTGRGRNRI
+345 SFVTGKGKNRVA
-356 SEIERFTKSKMEKKE
+356 EIERYTKSKMEKAL
-371 IPSIDEIIKQKQKK
+371 IPSVDEIIKQKQKK
-385 IYSDITMIID
+385 IYSEITEIID
-395 SSEKK
+395 NSEKK

-419 ILNALLDK
+419 ILNALIDK
-427 IVKDE
+427 IVNE
-432 IKEYK
+432 EVKEYK

-447 KNKDSKKHN
+447 KNKEHN
-456 RTDAKG
+456 RKDKFG
-462 KEISYSYYQINLGRN
+462 KTISFSYYQLNLGRN
-477 DGVRPKELVEFLSK
+477 DGVKPKEFVDFISK

-513 IRPDMNK
+513 IRPEANK
-520 KIVQIQGRKVNGF
+520 KIVLLQGKKINGYV
-533 ELSLRKL
+533 LNLRKL

>member
-1 MEKILFNE
+1 MEKLLFNE
-9 MNIQVGLKKSIEL
+9 MNISIGIKKAIEQ

-27 PTDIQNEAIPKAL
+27 PTDIQAEAIPKIL
-40 EGFDLVGE
+40 DGLDVIGE
-48 AKTGTGKTFSFAIPM
+48 AKTGTGKTFSFAIPI
-63 IEKIDTKNNNIQGLV
+63 IEKIDPKLAYTQSLV

-91 EYVKL
+91 EFIKL
-96 LKFNRDVKVTTIYG
+96 LKFNKDIRITTIYG

-118 KDLKAKPHIV
+118 KDLKTKPHIV

-141 GTLNFTNLKM
+141 NTVDFSKLKI

-160 LKMGFIDDIEFILAN
+160 LKMGFIDDIEFVLKT
-175 TPNNRQT
+175 TPESRQT
-182 LLFSAT
+182 TLFSAT
-188 MPEEIRKVSK
+188 MPDEIRRVSK
-198 KYLNNPINIKI
+198 KYLKNPINIKI
-209 GAKTLTVDQTKQYY
+209 KAESLTVDKTKQYY
-223 YEVKQSS
+223 YEVKKES

-236 RLIDFYSFNS
+236 RLLDYYNFNS
-246 AIIFCNTKSMVD
+246 VMIFCNTKSMVD
-258 ELTSA
+258 ELTTT
-263 LQQHDYAADAIH
+263 LQSHEYQADGIH
-275 GDLKQVQR
+275 GDLKQAQR

-337 AGLSGVSL
+337 AGLSGISI
-345 SFVTGRGRNRI
+345 SFSTGRRNNRI
-356 SEIERFTKSKMEKKE
+356 SEIEKYTKSKIEKKE
-371 IPSIDEIIKQKQKK
+371 IPSVNEIIKEKQKR
-385 IYSDITMIID
+385 IYSDITDIICN
-395 SSEKK
+395 SEKK
-400 NTYKPI
+400 NTYNPI
-406 INKLLAEGYDGID
+406 ISKLLAEGYDGID
-419 ILNALLDK
+419 ILNALIDK

-432 IKEYK
+432 VKEYNDI
-437 EIEIE
+437 EIEI
-442 EPYKR
+442 PYSR
-447 KNKDSKKHN
+447 SKNKDSKKKIDKK
-456 RTDAKG
+456 TG
-462 KEISYSYYQINLGRN
+462 KEISYSYYQINMGRN

-520 KIVQIQGRKVNGF
+520 KLITLQNRKINGF
-533 ELSLRKL
+533 EINLRKL

>member
-9 MNIQVGLKKSIEL
+9 MNIQIGLKKAIEE

-27 PTDIQNEAIPKAL
+27 PTDIQSEAIPKVL
-40 EGFDLVGE
+40 EGLDVIGE
-48 AKTGTGKTFSFAIPM
+48 AQTGTGKTFSFAIPM
-63 IEKIDTKNNNIQGLV
+63 IEKIDPKFNKVQGLV

-91 EYVKL
+91 EFIKL
-96 LKFNRDVKVTTIYG
+96 LKFNREIRITTIYG

-118 KDLKAKPHIV
+118 KDLKSKPHIV

-141 GTLNFTNLKM
+141 GTVDFSNLKM

-160 LKMGFIDDIEFILAN
+160 LKMGFIDDIEYVLKT
-175 TPNNRQT
+175 TPSTRQT
-182 LLFSAT
+182 TLFSAT
-188 MPEEIRKVSK
+188 MPDEIRRVSK
-198 KYLNNPINIKI
+198 KYLNNPVNIKI
-209 GAKTLTVDQTKQYY
+209 QAKTLTVEATKQYY

-236 RLIDFYSFNS
+236 RLLDFYSFNS

-258 ELTSA
+258 ELASA
-263 LQQHDYAADAIH
+263 LQAHDYLVDAIH
-275 GDLKQVQR
+275 GDLKQAQR

-291 NGLTKIL
+291 KGLTKIL

-307 IDVKGVEA
+307 IDVKGIEA

-337 AGLSGVSL
+337 AGLSGISL

-356 SEIERFTKSKMEKKE
+356 SEIERYTKSKMEKKE
-371 IPSIDEIIKQKQKK
+371 IPSIDEIVKQKQKK
-385 IYSDITMIID
+385 IYSDITEIID
-395 SSEKK
+395 NSEKK

-419 ILNALLDK
+419 ILNALIDK
-427 IVKDE
+427 IVKE
-432 IKEYK
+432 EVKEYN

-447 KNKDSKKHN
+447 RSKNVEKN
-456 RTDAKG
+456 RQKNG
-462 KEISYSYYQINLGRN
+462 KEISYSYYQINIGRN
-477 DGVRPKELVEFLSK
+477 DGVRPKEFVELINR

-498 CFGDI
+498 AIGDI

-513 IRPDMNK
+513 VRPDMNK
-520 KIVQIQGRKVNGF
+520 KIVLLQGRKINGF
-533 ELSLRKL
+533 ELNLRKL

>member
-1 MEKILFNE
+1 MEKLLFNE
-9 MNIQVGLKKSIEL
+9 MNISIGTKKAIEE
-22 LGFTT
+22 LGFST
-27 PTDIQNEAIPKAL
+27 PTDIQSEAIPKIL
-40 EGFDLVGE
+40 EGNDIVGL
-48 AKTGTGKTFSFAIPM
+48 AQTGTGKTFSFAIPM
-63 IEKIDTKNNNIQGLV
+63 IEKIDSKNRNVQALV

-96 LKFNRDVKVTTIYG
+96 LKFNREIKLATIYG
-110 GQSYDKQL
+110 GQSYDKQM
-118 KDLKAKPHIV
+118 KDLKAKPQII

-141 GTLNFTNLKM
+141 GNLDFSNIKM

-160 LKMGFIDDIEFILAN
+160 LKMGFIDDIETVLKT
-175 TPNNRQT
+175 TPENRLT
-182 LLFSAT
+182 ALFSAT
-188 MPEEIRKVSK
+188 MPDEIRRVSK
-198 KYLNNPINIKI
+198 KYLHNPVNITIK
-209 GAKTLTVDQTKQYY
+209 AKTLTVDKTKQLY

-236 RLIDFYSFNS
+236 RLLDFYSFNS
-246 AIIFCNTKSMVD
+246 AMVFCNTKSMVD
-258 ELTSA
+258 ELTTI
-263 LQQHDYAADAIH
+263 LKEHDYAADGIH
-275 GDLKQVQR
+275 GDLKQMQR

-337 AGLSGVSL
+337 AGLSGMSL
-345 SFVTGRGRNRI
+345 SFVTGKGKNRV
-356 SEIERFTKSKMEKKE
+356 SEIERYTKSKMEKAE
-371 IPSIDEIIKQKQKK
+371 IPSIDEIVKQKQKK
-385 IYSDITMIID
+385 IYSEITEIID
-395 SSEKK
+395 NSEKK

-419 ILNALLDK
+419 ILNALIDK
-427 IVKDE
+427 IVKE
-432 IKEYK
+432 EVKEYN

-442 EPYKR
+442 QPYSR
-447 KNKDSKKHN
+447 KKKEHN
-456 RTDAKG
+456 RKDKNG

-477 DGVRPKELVEFLSK
+477 DGFKPKDFVEFMSSI
-491 LTKIPNY
+491 TKIPNY

-503 IIHNNKTSFE
+503 ILHNNKISFE
-513 IRPDMNK
+513 LRPDMNK
-520 KIVQIQGRKVNGF
+520 KIVLVQGKKVKGF
-533 ELSLRKL
+533 TLNLRKL

>member
-9 MNIQVGLKKSIEL
+9 MNISVGLKKAIEE
-22 LGFTT
+22 LGFSE
-27 PTDIQNEAIPKAL
+27 PTDIQNEAIPKVL
-40 EGFDLVGE
+40 EGLDVIGE
-48 AKTGTGKTFSFAIPM
+48 AQTGTGKTFSFAIPM
-63 IEKIDTKNNNIQGLV
+63 VEKIDSKYDKVQGLV

-91 EYVKL
+91 EFIKL
-96 LKFNRDVKVTTIYG
+96 LKFNRDIRITTIYG

-118 KDLKAKPHIV
+118 KDLKNKPHIV

-141 GTLNFTNLKM
+141 GTLDFSKLKM

-160 LKMGFIDDIEFILAN
+160 LKMGFIDDIEYVLKT
-175 TPNNRQT
+175 TPSTRQT
-182 LLFSAT
+182 TLFSAT
-188 MPEEIRKVSK
+188 MPDEIRKVSK
-198 KYLNNPINIKI
+198 KYLNNPVNIKI
-209 GAKTLTVDQTKQYY
+209 QAKTLTVEATKQYY

-236 RLIDFYSFNS
+236 RLLDFYSFNS

-263 LQQHDYAADAIH
+263 LQAHDYQADAIH

-291 NGLTKIL
+291 KGLTKIL

-307 IDVKGVEA
+307 IDVKGIEA

-337 AGLSGVSL
+337 AGLSGISL
-345 SFVTGRGRNRI
+345 SFVTGKGRSRI
-356 SEIERFTKSKMEKKE
+356 SEIERYTKSKMEKKD

-385 IYSDITMIID
+385 IYTDITEIID
-395 SSEKK
+395 NSEKK

-419 ILNALLDK
+419 ILNALIDK
-427 IVKDE
+427 IVKE
-432 IKEYK
+432 EVKEYK

-447 KNKDSKKHN
+447 RSKNVEKN
-456 RTDAKG
+456 RTKNG
-462 KEISYSYYQINLGRN
+462 KEISYSYYQLNIGRN
-477 DGVRPKELVEFLSK
+477 DGVRPKEFVELISK

-498 CFGDI
+498 AIGDI

-513 IRPDMNK
+513 VRPDMNK
-520 KIVQIQGRKVNGF
+520 RIVLLQGRKLNGF
-533 ELSLRKL
+533 ELNLRKL

>member
-9 MNIQVGLKKSIEL
+9 MNIQVGLKKAIEL